1 MISWIQKY
9 FQKHFWLVFLA
20 VLIAVGLPMIVV
32 YSASGSGN
40 GRDGIK
46 VLERPFFDVNLAN
59 PEQARRIFSDGEL
72 STYLRAG
79 YAALQG
85 GQLQQ
90 YALQRVAG
98 KALAEELHLPVA
110 TPAEVAR
117 FVPTLRAFQ
126 NQQGQFDQ
134 TIYTRFADSLKAGG
148 PFSIADVNRVL
159 RDDVRLENLTKVLG
173 GPGYVLPGDVKQ
185 QLTRIDSVWTVQVA
199 SLDYATF
206 SPALSATE
214 EALKK
219 FHEDHSGKY
228 EVPTRPRLSY
238 VEFKSADFP
247 PPTAPTE
254 SDLRAFYNANLSS
267 FPVPADADKKD
278 AVVPATATDNFPKV
292 RAQVEV
298 AIRNLAS
305 QRLAQEAA
313 NDLTVALFERKTT
326 IKAAS
331 PELASFL
338 AAQHRPTVALAP
350 FAPDQPPADKAW
362 LGNYAEAISRLSQER
377 YYSDPLNSPDGAV
390 VLLWQESLPGY
401 NPLFAEVRERVA
413 ADYRENEKR
422 RLFIERGIAL
432 KAQLQAAA
440 KTPTGFAEKAAS
452 EKLEVKSYANFTMR
466 QPPQDLPQPALAT
479 LVRLETGHVSDMI
492 GLADKGILV
501 YAQEKKLPDLSPAN
515 PRFAEIQGQLMTFI
529 ASNNENSVLGE
540 LVEQELKKTSK
551 TETP

>member
-9 FQKHFWLVFLA
+9 FQKHFWLVFVA
-20 VLIAVGLPMIVV
+20 VLVAVGLPMIVV

-59 PEQARRIFSDGEL
+59 PEQARRIFADGEL
-72 STYLRAG
+72 SSYLRAG
-79 YAALQG
+79 YGALQG

-98 KALAEELHLPVA
+98 KALAEELHLPSA

-117 FVPTLRAFQ
+117 YVPTLRAFQ

-134 TIYTRFADSLKAGG
+134 SIYTRFADSLKGG

-159 RDDVRLENLTKVLG
+159 RDDARLENLSKVLG
-173 GPGYVLPGDVKQ
+173 GPGYVLPSDVKQ
-185 QLTRIDSVWTVQVA
+185 QLSRIDSVWTVQVA
-199 SLDYATF
+199 SLDYASF
-206 SPALSATE
+206 SPALSPTE

-219 FHEDHSGKY
+219 FHEEHSGNY
-228 EVPTRPRLSY
+228 DVPARPRLRM
-238 VEFKSADFP
+238 VEFKSAEFAP
-247 PPTAPTE
+247 PNGPTDSE
-254 SDLRAFYNANLSS
+254 MRAFYNTNLAS
-267 FPVPADADKKD
+267 FPVPPDADKKD
-278 AVVPATATDNFPKV
+278 APALATPAAPVDNFPKV
-292 RAQVEV
+292 RAQVEAV
-298 AIRNLAS
+298 MRDAASRKLA
-305 QRLAQEAA
+305 AQAA
-313 NDLTVALFERKTT
+313 NELTVALYERKL
-326 IKAAS
+326 AANS
-331 PELASFL
+331 PELAAFL
-338 AAQHRPTVALAP
+338 ASQHRTAVPVPA
-350 FAPDQPPADKAW
+350 FAPDNPPADKAW
-362 LGNYAEAISRLSQER
+362 LGNNAEAISRLSQQR
-377 YYSDPLNSPDGAV
+377 YFSDPLTAPDGAV
-390 VLLWQESLPGY
+390 VLLWQESLPAY
-401 NPLFAEVRERVA
+401 KPLFAEVRERVA

-440 KTPTGFAEKAAS
+440 KSPAGFAEKAAS

-479 LVRLETGHVSDMI
+479 LVRLEAGHVSDMI
-492 GLADKGILV
+492 GLADKGLLV

-529 ASNNENSVLGE
+529 ASNNENSVLGD
-540 LVEQELKKTSK
+540 LVDQELKKTSK
-551 TETP
+551 TDTP